1 MTPTSMDRAL
11 CAADF
16 LTHYLTSKERMLVAV
31 LTLGFTMTEAAS
43 AFGVTVAAI
52 SQMAKRIREKAG
64 SYWA

>member
-1 MTPTSMDRAL
+1 MDRAL

-16 LTHYLTSKERMLVAV
+16 LTHNLTSKERMLVAV

-43 AFGVTVAAI
+43 AFGVTLSAI
-52 SQMAKRIREKAG
+52 SHMAKRIRNKAA